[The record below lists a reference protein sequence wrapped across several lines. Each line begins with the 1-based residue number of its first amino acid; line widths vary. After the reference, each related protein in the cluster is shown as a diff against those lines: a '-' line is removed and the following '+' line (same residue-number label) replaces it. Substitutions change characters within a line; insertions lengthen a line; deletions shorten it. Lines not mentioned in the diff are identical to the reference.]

1 MPSAGDNLSLGGL
14 GKAVGANGNTTSE
27 TALASDGRGSTGTET
42 SLSDFYISSVNSTIS
57 GVDTTPDESTTD
69 GVTIGFSGAGSLF
82 NTRIRSRTANFTW
95 VEVTNGSAFNIIGTR
110 DYRATIS
117 YGSVTSNTSA
127 AFKVTFADSFND
139 HATRYNTGINRSV
152 SIQETDGGGFGG
164 DPGGESCFIEG
175 TQVLMA
181 DGAYKNIEY
190 IEIGESVKGNSGNNT
205 VLDLDPTLL
214 ENRLLYGF
222 NGETPFVTAEHPFM
236 TTEGW
241 KSINPQ
247 ATIDEN
253 VEGFETLS
261 DIGQLQVD
269 DIILGSNNVTINSI
283 VSASAATSSFLWNFN
298 VDGDNTYYAD
308 GYIVHNKC
316 FVGDTLIT
324 MADSTYKPI
333 EDIEVNDLVF
343 TQNGNEKVN
352 EVVSPIHNN
361 IVELS
366 FSNGNTTKNTD
377 DHPYYVIDKGWC
389 SIKPKLST
397 GLYNVKC
404 EQLEVSDIFI
414 DDEDVQIELLNIE
427 KVNGEFKTYTF
438 STDSKTYYANK
449 LLVHSEI

>member
-1 MPSAGDNLSLGGL
+1 MPSAGDNLSLGAL
-14 GKAVGANGNTTSE
+14 GKAVGANGNTTTE
-27 TALASDGRGSTGTET
+27 TFLAADGRGSGATTA
-42 SLSDFYISSVNSTIS
+42 LSDFYIATVSNTIS
-57 GVDTTPDESTTD
+57 GDNTPSESSSEGYSISFT
-69 GVTIGFSGAGSLF
+69 SAGGLF
-82 NTRIRSRTANFTW
+82 NSRIRDRAANFTW
-95 VEVTNGSAFNIIGTR
+95 SEVLGGASFNIENGSGGDK
-110 DYRATIS
+110 DYRVELQF
-117 YGSVTSNTSA
+117 GGVTSPVSA
-127 AFKVTFADSFND
+127 RFKVNFNDSFND
-139 HATRYNTGINRSV
+139 HATRYNTDINFNMT
-152 SIQETDGGGFGG
+152 IQNDSAA
-164 DPGGESCFIEG
+164 DDCCFIEG
-175 TQVLMA
+175 TQVLLS
-181 DGAYKNIEY
+181 DGTYKNIEWM
-190 IEIGESVKGNSGNNT
+190 EIGESVKGNSGNNT

-214 ENRLLYGF
+214 GNRLLYGF
-222 NGETPFVTAEHPFM
+222 NGETPFFTAEHPFM

-247 ATIDEN
+247 ATVDEN

-261 DIGQLQVD
+261 DIGQLQVN
-269 DIILGSNNVTINSI
+269 DIISGSSTNFTVNNV
-283 VSASAATSSFLWNFN
+283 VSASAASSSFLWNFN

-308 GYIVHNKC
+308 NYLVHNKC

-324 MADSTYKPI
+324 MADGTYRPI
-333 EDIEVNDLVF
+333 ENIKVEDLVF

-366 FSNGNTTKNTD
+366 FSNGNSTKNTD

-397 GLYNVKC
+397 ELYDVKC
-404 EQLEVSDIFI
+404 KQLEVGDIFI
-414 DDEDVQIELLNIE
+414 DDEDAQIELLNIE

>member
-14 GKAVGANGNTTSE
+14 GKAVGANGNTTSQ
-27 TALASDGRGSTGTET
+27 TALGANGRGSTGTQT
-42 SLSDFYISSVNSTIS
+42 ALSDFYITSVNSAMS
-57 GVDTTPDESTTD
+57 SVDTTPDEDSQD
-69 GVTIGFSGAGSLF
+69 AITIGFSGAGSLF
-82 NTRIRSRTANFTW
+82 NSRIRGRTANYTW
-95 VEVTNGSAFNIIGTR
+95 AEVTNGIAFNLTGTG
-110 DYRATIS
+110 DYRHTVDYLNIS
-117 YGSVTSNTSA
+117 GNIAV
-127 AFKVTFADSFND
+127 AFKVTFVDSFND
-139 HATRYNTGINRSV
+139 HATRYNTAINQSV
-152 SIQETDGGGFGG
+152 TIQETGGGGAG
-164 DPGGESCFIEG
+164 DDESCFIEG
-175 TQVLMA
+175 TQVLLS
-181 DGAYKNIEY
+181 DGTYKNIEWV
-190 IEIGESVKGNSGNNT
+190 EIGESVKGNSGNNT

-214 ENRLLYGF
+214 GNRLLYGF
-222 NGETPFVTAEHPFM
+222 NGETPFFTAEHPFM

-247 ATIDEN
+247 ATVDEN

-261 DIGQLQVD
+261 DIGQLQVND
-269 DIILGSNNVTINSI
+269 VISGSSTNFTVNNI
-283 VSASAATSSFLWNFN
+283 VSASAASGSFLWNFN

-308 GYIVHNKC
+308 NYLVHNKC

-324 MADSTYKPI
+324 MADGTYKPI
-333 EDIEVNDLVF
+333 EDIEVDDLVF

-366 FSNGNTTKNTD
+366 FSNGNSTKNTD

-397 GLYNVKC
+397 ELYDVKC
-404 EQLEVSDIFI
+404 EQLEVGDIFI
-414 DDEDVQIELLNIE
+414 DDEDTQIELLNIE
-427 KVNGEFKTYTF
+427 RVNGEFKTYTF

>member
-1 MPSAGDNLSLGGL
+1 MR
-14 GKAVGANGNTTSE
+14 T
-27 TALASDGRGSTGTET
+27 
-42 SLSDFYISSVNSTIS
+42 
-57 GVDTTPDESTTD
+57 
-69 GVTIGFSGAGSLF
+69 VT
-82 NTRIRSRTANFTW
+82 
-95 VEVTNGSAFNIIGTR
+95 
-110 DYRATIS
+110 
-117 YGSVTSNTSA
+117 
-127 AFKVTFADSFND
+127 
-139 HATRYNTGINRSV
+139 
-152 SIQETDGGGFGG
+152 IQETGGGGFP
-164 DPGGESCFIEG
+164 DDTCFIEG

-181 DGAYKNIEY
+181 DGTYKNIEWM
-190 IEIGESVKGNSGNNT
+190 EIGESVKGNSGNNT

-214 ENRLLYGF
+214 GNRLLYGF
-222 NGETPFVTAEHPFM
+222 NDGTPFVTAEHPFM

-308 GYIVHNKC
+308 DYIVHNKC

-324 MADSTYKPI
+324 MADGTYKPI

-343 TQNGNEKVN
+343 TQNGSEKVN

-366 FSNGNTTKNTD
+366 FSNGNSTKNTD
-377 DHPYYVIDKGWC
+377 DHPYYIIDKGWC
-389 SIKPKLST
+389 SIKPQLST
-397 GLYNVKC
+397 ELYDVKC